1 MRGGGARQRG
11 REQTE
16 DIGELTRAR
25 GRRWGGRRGE
35 ARPDSGGIDDS
46 GRRPETKK
54 MEAAAVIPS
63 SSGRFLLQRGVE
75 KVDGADGV
83 LGEAREGP

>member
-1 MRGGGARQRG
+1 MG
-11 REQTE
+11 RPESAAPC
-16 DIGELTRAR
+16 GF
-25 GRRWGGRRGE
+25 
-35 ARPDSGGIDDS
+35 

-63 SSGRFLLQRGVE
+63 SSGRFLLQGGVE